1 MITSVVR
8 QKNPVAIGFT
18 ERKEQERQGM
28 LQIGIYAHERP
39 AAILSFSF
47 KKATPSGFAPK
58 RQLPSSTTGAL
69 HCTGTVAGGIF
80 RRVSPRYLTRFSLLR
95 RQNSKK
101 IQQ

>member
-47 KKATPSGFAPK
+47 KKATPSGFAPSASFPV
-58 RQLPSSTTGAL
+58 RQLALYTVPVQLPGAFS
-69 HCTGTVAGGIF
+69 GGYRPDI
-80 RRVSPRYLTRFSLLR
+80 
-95 RQNSKK
+95 
-101 IQQ
+101 